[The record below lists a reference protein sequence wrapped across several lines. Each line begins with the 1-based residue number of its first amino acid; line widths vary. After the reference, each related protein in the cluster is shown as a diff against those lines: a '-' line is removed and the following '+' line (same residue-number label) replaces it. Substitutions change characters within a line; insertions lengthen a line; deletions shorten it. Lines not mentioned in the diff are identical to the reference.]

1 MLTESIYAQIL
12 LEDDDTPIGGIAFQG
27 ETLEDFLE
35 ELANDG
41 DCQTI
46 RTIKDVNKTLIECGI
61 KPVTALPEDHEIIA
75 FAAWDDLL
83 EGFKPDFIHFSYLTL
98 LNVLKDWFID
108 ISQGNEEPY
117 DENTPITKMLHDY
130 QWYFIAIDFPMYSQI
145 KQSTIESNLSDVVK
159 I

>member
-1 MLTESIYAQIL
+1 MLTKSIYAQII
-12 LEDDDTPIGGIAFQG
+12 LEDDDKTTGGTSFQE

-46 RTIKDVNKTLIECGI
+46 RTIKDVNKILIECGI

-83 EGFKPDFIHFSYLTL
+83 EGFKTDFIHFSYLAL
-98 LNVLKDWFID
+98 LDELKDWFID
-108 ISQGNEEPY
+108 ISQNNEEPY
-117 DENTPITKMLHDY
+117 DENTLVTKMLHDY
-130 QWYFIAIDFPMYSQI
+130 QWCLIAIDFPMYSQI
-145 KQSTIESNLSDVVK
+145 KQSTTESNLCDVVK

>member
-1 MLTESIYAQIL
+1 MLTKSIYAQIS
-12 LEDDDTPIGGIAFQG
+12 LEDDDTSTGGVAFQG

-46 RTIKDVNKTLIECGI
+46 QTIKDVNQALIECGI
-61 KPVTALPEDHEIIA
+61 KPITILPEDHEIIA

-98 LNVLKDWFID
+98 LDVLKDWFID

>member
-1 MLTESIYAQIL
+1 MLTKSIYAQIL
-12 LEDDDTPIGGIAFQG
+12 LEDDEASTDGVAFQG

-46 RTIKDVNKTLIECGI
+46 QTIKDVNQALIECGI

-75 FAAWDDLL
+75 FAAWDKFL
-83 EGFKPDFIHFSYLTL
+83 EGFKTDFIHFSRLTL
-98 LNVLKDWFID
+98 LDELKYWFID
-108 ISQGNEEPY
+108 VSQGNEEPY
-117 DENTPITKMLHDY
+117 DENTLVTKMLRDH
-130 QWYFIAIDFPMYSQI
+130 QWCVVAVNFPMYNCI
-145 KQSTIESNLSDVVK
+145 KQSTTENNLWSVAK

>member
-46 RTIKDVNKTLIECGI
+46 RTIKDVNKVLIECGI
-61 KPVTALPEDHEIIA
+61 KPITALPEDHEIIA
-75 FAAWDDLL
+75 FAAWDDFL
-83 EGFKPDFIHFSYLTL
+83 GFKSDFIHFSYLSL
-98 LNVLKDWFID
+98 LDELKDWFID
-108 ISQGNEEPY
+108 ISQNNEEPY
-117 DENTPITKMLHDY
+117 DENTLVTKMLHDH
-130 QWYFIAIDFPMYSQI
+130 QWYVVTINFPMYSQI
-145 KQSTIESNLSDVVK
+145 KQNIIESNLSDVVK
-159 I
+159 V